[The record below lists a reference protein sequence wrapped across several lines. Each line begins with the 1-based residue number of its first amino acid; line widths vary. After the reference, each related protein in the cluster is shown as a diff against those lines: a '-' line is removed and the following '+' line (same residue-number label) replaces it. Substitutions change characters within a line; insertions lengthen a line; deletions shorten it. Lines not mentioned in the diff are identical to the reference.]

1 VCLPPTHTW
10 TLKGQAHQHRVK
22 RRWGSE
28 GRFNLMGT
36 LCVEGEGHERL
47 EYRMLEGSCKSD
59 EVLGYLDALAQNAE

>member
-1 VCLPPTHTW
+1 
-10 TLKGQAHQHRVK
+10 
-22 RRWGSE
+22 
-28 GRFNLMGT
+28 MGT